1 MWLKNLKKIPIN
13 KILVGR
19 SVVRVEGFDKNIDE
33 LASSIKALGLIQPI
47 IVYTNSEHEYF
58 VISGQRRL
66 NALRI
71 LDKSYP
77 GEGFDKVDCL
87 IHDEQNEQ
95 ILKAMSAATDIHHSK
110 PDKRNLARE
119 ITHMFQQYAD
129 VKITAR
135 RYGISEKIVKKYVK
149 FERLPAFLKER
160 VESKQIRLDIAL
172 KVIDALDW
180 TEDDGESSETLLA
193 IITEV
198 EKLKK
203 SNRRVYKNALRILA
217 RPKPR
222 PSISEVIREAQIHQH
237 SLTLRIKLTEEDFE
251 KLFSSTRD
259 QGLTVDELV
268 IDIIHDY
275 LVRAEVEDY

>member
-1 MWLKNLKKIPIN
+1 MQTHPKMQ
-13 KILVGR
+13 
-19 SVVRVEGFDKNIDE
+19 NIDPDRE
-33 LASSIKALGLIQPI
+33 DLAISIKALGLIQPI
-47 IVYTNSEHEYF
+47 IVYTNSDHEYF

-77 GEGFDKVDCL
+77 DEGFDKVDCL

-95 ILKAMSAATDIHHSK
+95 ILKAMSVATDIHHSK
-110 PDKRNLARE
+110 PDKQNLARE

-149 FERLPAFLKER
+149 FERLPEFLKER
-160 VESKQIRLDIAL
+160 VASKQIRLDIAL

-180 TEDDGESSETLLA
+180 TEDGRESSETLLA

-203 SNRRVYKNALRILA
+203 SNRRAYKNALRILA
-217 RPKPR
+217 EPVSDIVTVHNKLELILSDS
-222 PSISEVIREAQIHQH
+222 PSRRHI
-237 SLTLRIKLTEEDFE
+237 TLKIKLTEEDFE
-251 KLFSSTRD
+251 RLLSSDKRQPKRHPWD
-259 QGLTVDELV
+259 QGITVESLV

>member
-1 MWLKNLKKIPIN
+1 MVFTDEGFEKIPCHI
-13 KILVGR
+13 R
-19 SVVRVEGFDKNIDE
+19 RPPDDE
-33 LASSIKALGLIQPI
+33 LDAKAISIGENLTQLPVTLADAIDACDVLFKKYGDEK
-47 IVYTNSEHEYF
+47 IV
-58 VISGQRRL
+58 
-66 NALRI
+66 A
-71 LDKSYP
+71 K
-77 GEGFDKVDCL
+77 K
-87 IHDEQNEQ
+87 
-95 ILKAMSAATDIHHSK
+95 
-110 PDKRNLARE
+110 
-119 ITHMFQQYAD
+119 
-129 VKITAR
+129 
-135 RYGISEKIVKKYVK
+135 YGISEKIVKKYVK

-180 TEDDGESSETLLA
+180 TEDGRESSETLLA

-203 SNRRVYKNALRILA
+203 SNRRAYKNALRILA

-251 KLFSSTRD
+251 RLLSSDKRQPKRHPWD
-259 QGLTVDELV
+259 QGFTVDELV